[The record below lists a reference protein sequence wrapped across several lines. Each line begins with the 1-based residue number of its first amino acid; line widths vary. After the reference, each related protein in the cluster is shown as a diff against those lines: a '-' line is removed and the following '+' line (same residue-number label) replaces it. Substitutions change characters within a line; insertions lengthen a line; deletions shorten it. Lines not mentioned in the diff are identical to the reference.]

1 MSPSSTPTRRWIALT
16 GLLVAEA
23 MNLLDSTITTVAAPV
38 IRAGLYGTASD
49 TQWIAAAYT
58 LPFAVALVPG
68 GRLGDIH
75 GRRRL
80 FVIGVCGFLL
90 ASTACTAAPTM
101 TALLVARVVQGCFAG
116 LVVPQ
121 TIGLIRAAF
130 DGPALGRALSL
141 IGPVM
146 GLTSVAGPVLGG
158 LITHADLAGLSW
170 RAVFLV
176 NVPLGLLTLVWA
188 RFLDEDRPARRP
200 GLDVP
205 GFLLSG
211 AVAAAFVI
219 PTINGGTSWVL
230 LAAGFLGAA
239 VLAAHVR
246 RRGASGRDP
255 VFEPSLFHDRGFPAA
270 LASSVLYF
278 AVSTGVVFT
287 VVLHVEDGLHRSVLA
302 SSLTVLPFSAG
313 LAVSSLLA
321 GQLLLPRTGPGLMF
335 AGIVLLAAGLVWG
348 VAVPSW
354 LPAALGVSG
363 LGGGLVTVPFFA
375 VALSRVRPHETGSAA
390 GLLNA
395 VQQLGGTFGVAVL
408 GGAYLGTRSL
418 TAPFVVSL
426 ALGAALTLSVALM
439 LGARA
444 GGTAHSHAPCDCA
457 PG

>member
-1 MSPSSTPTRRWIALT
+1 MNPSSTSTRHWIALT

-23 MNLLDSTITTVAAPV
+23 MNLLDATITTVAAPV
-38 IRAGLYGTASD
+38 IRTGLYGTASD
-49 TQWIAAAYT
+49 AQWIAAAYT

-80 FVIGVCGFLL
+80 FVLGVCGFLL
-90 ASTACTAAPTM
+90 ASAACTAAPTM
-101 TALLVARVVQGCFAG
+101 TVLLAARVVQGCFAG
-116 LVVPQ
+116 LVIPQ
-121 TIGLIRAAF
+121 TIGLIKATF

-146 GLTSVAGPVLGG
+146 GLTAVAGPVLGG

-176 NVPLGLLTLVWA
+176 NIPLGLLTLACV
-188 RFLDEDRPARRP
+188 RFLGEDRAARRP

-211 AVAAAFVI
+211 AVATAFVI
-219 PTINGGTSWVL
+219 PTIDGGTSWGLSVV
-230 LAAGFLGAA
+230 GVA
-239 VLAAHVR
+239 VLIVHVR

-255 VFEPSLFHDRGFPAA
+255 VFEPSLFRDRGFPAA

-278 AVSTGVVFT
+278 AVSTGVVFA
-287 VVLHVEDGLHRSVLA
+287 VVLHVQDGLHRSVLA

-321 GQLLLPRTGPGLMF
+321 GQVLLARTGPGLMF
-335 AGIVLLAAGLVWG
+335 PGIALLAAGIAVG
-348 VAVPSW
+348 VAVPAW
-354 LPAALGVSG
+354 LPGALGVAG
-363 LGGGLVTVPFFA
+363 LGGGLVTVPFFT

-395 VQQLGGTFGVAVL
+395 VQQLGGTLGVAVL
-408 GGAYLGTRSL
+408 GSAYLGTGSL
-418 TAPFVVSL
+418 TAPFLGSL
-426 ALGAALTLSVALM
+426 ALCGALVLTVALM
-439 LGARA
+439 LGKRKT
-444 GGTAHSHAPCDCA
+444 GGHGC
-457 PG
+457 

>member
-1 MSPSSTPTRRWIALT
+1 MNPSSTSTRHWIALT

-23 MNLLDSTITTVAAPV
+23 MNLLDATITTVAAPV
-38 IRAGLYGTASD
+38 IRTGLYGTASD
-49 TQWIAAAYT
+49 AQWIAAAYT

-80 FVIGVCGFLL
+80 FVLGVCGFLL
-90 ASTACTAAPTM
+90 ASAACTAAPTM
-101 TALLVARVVQGCFAG
+101 TVLLAARVVQGCFAG
-116 LVVPQ
+116 LVIPQ
-121 TIGLIRAAF
+121 TIGLIKATF

-146 GLTSVAGPVLGG
+146 GLTAVAGPVLGG

-176 NVPLGLLTLVWA
+176 NIPLGLLTLACV
-188 RFLDEDRPARRP
+188 RFLGEDRAARRP

-211 AVAAAFVI
+211 AVATAFVI
-219 PTINGGTSWVL
+219 PTIDGGTSWGLSVV
-230 LAAGFLGAA
+230 GVA
-239 VLAAHVR
+239 VLIVHVR

-255 VFEPSLFHDRGFPAA
+255 VFEPSLFRDRGFPAA

-278 AVSTGVVFT
+278 AVSTGVVFA
-287 VVLHVEDGLHRSVLA
+287 VVLHVQDGLHRSVLA

-321 GQLLLPRTGPGLMF
+321 GQVLLARTGPGLMF
-335 AGIVLLAAGLVWG
+335 PGIALLAAGIAVG
-348 VAVPSW
+348 VAVPTW
-354 LPAALGVSG
+354 LPGALGVAG
-363 LGGGLVTVPFFA
+363 LGGGLVTVPFFT

-395 VQQLGGTFGVAVL
+395 VQQLGGTLGVAVL
-408 GGAYLGTRSL
+408 GSAYLGTGSL
-418 TAPFVVSL
+418 TAPFFGSL
-426 ALGAALTLSVALM
+426 ALCGALVLTVALM
-439 LGARA
+439 LGRRKTS
-444 GGTAHSHAPCDCA
+444 GHGC
-457 PG
+457 